1 MVKTA
6 VILAAGRGNKIW
18 PYGDTWPKAALPIA
32 NWPLI
37 QWQIEA
43 MQTCGVENFIV
54 VADHLGGQV
63 RSAVKEYE
71 GVECIEQPHA
81 SGTAEALLH
90 ALDYVEDEKFL
101 VVYGDTLFTEEDM
114 GALLELARNN
124 PEPCA
129 LVQALNGAPPN
140 EWLCANL
147 DGDCIK
153 EIWGRPR
160 EASHRLC
167 GIYVLNRDMV
177 PFLENHP
184 GFMLSVEVG
193 AMPPKEYELAESIS
207 QYIKA
212 GGTVAALETQELF
225 FDIDKPWHLLDANSA
240 FLNYLGAKLTSNE
253 LAAGAVIEEGAEIGG
268 FVVMGENAFI
278 GHDVKIK
285 GNLWIGAN
293 SKVTDGAIIGENS
306 CIGEKTIVREYCR
319 VEENTSIGSNCI
331 VGHAA
336 EVGGILMDG
345 AYSFHYGE
353 YWGIIGRS
361 ADLGAATVCGNLR
374 FDDQKTVHRTKG
386 RKEIPTTNS
395 VNAAYLGDYTRTGV
409 NAILMP
415 GIRVGAY
422 SVVGAGVILNE
433 DLPNNSLVYVKQDQV
448 RTTWGPEKYG
458 W

>member
-6 VILAAGRGNKIW
+6 VILAAGRGSKIW

-43 MQTCGVENFIV
+43 MQSCGVENFIV
-54 VADHLGGQV
+54 VVDHLAGQI
-63 RSAVKEYE
+63 RSAVTEYE
-71 GVECIEQPHA
+71 AVECIEQPRA

-101 VVYGDTLFTEEDM
+101 VVNGDTLFTEEDM

-129 LVQALNGAPPN
+129 LVQALGTLPPN

-147 DGDCIK
+147 EEDSIK
-153 EIWGRPR
+153 EIWGHPR
-160 EASHRLC
+160 ESTHRLC

-177 PFLENHP
+177 PYLENHP
-184 GFMLSVEVG
+184 GFMISVEVG
-193 AMPPKEYELAESIS
+193 AMPPQEFELAESLS
-207 QYIKA
+207 QFIKA
-212 GGTVAALETQELF
+212 GGAVAAIETQELF
-225 FDIDKPWHLLDANSA
+225 VDIDKPWHLLDANSA
-240 FLNYLGAKLTSNE
+240 FLNYLGAKLSGNE
-253 LAAGAVIEEGAEIGG
+253 LAAGAVIEEGAEIEG

-293 SKVTDGAIIGENS
+293 SKVIDGAIIGSNS
-306 CIGEKTIVREYCR
+306 CIGEKTIIREYCR

-331 VGHAA
+331 VGHGA

-386 RKEIPTTNS
+386 RKETPTTNS
-395 VNAAYLGDYTRTGV
+395 VNAAYMGDYTRTGV
-409 NAILMP
+409 NTILMP
-415 GIRVGAY
+415 GVRIGAY

-433 DLPNNSLVYVKQDQV
+433 DLPNNSLIYVKQDQV
-448 RTTWGPEKYG
+448 RTTWGPDKYG